1 MEPPI
6 QRGYDRGR
14 ESLKWLAIATMTID
28 HVGVVLYPEQVLL
41 RYIGRLSFPLIAYL
55 LVLGLESTRSA
66 KNYFT
71 RLFLFALIS
80 QVPFT
85 LARGVAPWEYLNIFF
100 TLSIG
105 VLFIYLYERNN
116 YLFLLPL
123 VASAVLPLDFDGY
136 GVATIGCFYAL
147 RKNRRIGIILFILLN
162 LFVFFDVPYQS
173 LALLAL
179 PLILLH
185 NDGRFLPIKIGA
197 KADYPPWRKYFF
209 YVYYPLHLL
218 LLYFLKIE
226 FYTRVP

>member
-28 HVGVVLYPEQVLL
+28 HVGAILYPEQVLL

-100 TLSIG
+100 TLSLG

-136 GVATIGCFYAL
+136 GIATIGCFYAL

-185 NDGRFLPIKIGA
+185 NDGRFLPTKIGA
-197 KADYPPWRKYFF
+197 KTDYPPWRKYSF